1 MNTPR
6 NHHYVP
12 QHFLKAWQSSRGKIY
27 SYRINPHTKV
37 GEVKEASIKRS
48 ASQNDLYHI
57 AFHDGGFE
65 IETTIIN
72 PYIDDHGAELV
83 EQARNTVI
91 SEWNNEEKSKLARYI
106 VCLEARH
113 PDVVD
118 AMNISLPGIRERF
131 KEQKIYSDEAVD
143 HVFEYFETTQDVGKV
158 ALSALVQNEESARL
172 EEPFAN
178 GLINSDFIEIT
189 PTTDQFI
196 CSNYPAGRWGHYLE
210 SVLLFLAI
218 SPTKALIY
226 SADRRMAQLY
236 KSLPESVV
244 IDLVNLYT
252 LGKATIAYH
261 TDNKKLEFV
270 TEHLGWAKKLK
281 NIDEQREYVGRF
293 FDQALAKA

>member
-12 QHFLKAWQSSRGKIY
+12 QHFLKAWQSSEGKIY
-27 SYRINPHTKV
+27 SYRVNPYTKL

-48 ASQNDLYHI
+48 ASQKDLYHI

-72 PYIDDHGAELV
+72 PYIDDDGAGLIEL
-83 EQARNTVI
+83 ARNTVI
-91 SEWNNEEKSKLARYI
+91 SDWSNEKQLKLARYI

-118 AMNISLPGIRERF
+118 IMNISLSEIKERF
-131 KEQKIYSDEAVD
+131 KQQGIYSDEAVD
-143 HVFEYFETTQDVGKV
+143 DVFDYFGTTQDVGKV
-158 ALSALVQNEESARL
+158 ALSALVQNEELALL
-172 EEPFAN
+172 EEPFAD
-178 GLINSDFIEIT
+178 GLVRSDFIEIT
-189 PTTDQFI
+189 LKTDQFI
-196 CSNYPAGRWGHYLE
+196 CSNYPTGRWGHFLE
-210 SVLLFLAI
+210 NVLLFLAI

-226 SADRRMAQLY
+226 SADSRMAQLY

-252 LGKATIAYH
+252 LGNATIAYH
-261 TDNKKLEFV
+261 TDNKQLEFV

-281 NIDEQREYVGRF
+281 SLDEQREYVGKF
-293 FDQALAKA
+293 FDQALARA